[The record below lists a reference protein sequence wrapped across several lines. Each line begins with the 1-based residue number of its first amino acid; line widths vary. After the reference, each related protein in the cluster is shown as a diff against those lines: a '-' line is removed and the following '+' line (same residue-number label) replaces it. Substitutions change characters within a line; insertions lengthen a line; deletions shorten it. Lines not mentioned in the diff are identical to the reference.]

1 MVRNVGC
8 SPAPIKRPDYEAAR
22 TYSKIF
28 AELFKPQT
36 SAFTD
41 IWLDGE
47 KAATVE
53 YWKGDISQWDL
64 DAERVKDT
72 GKGVVLTN
80 KVRCPPLTAYQGGNC
95 LHYF

>member
-8 SPAPIKRPDYEAAR
+8 TPAPFVRSDYAAAR

-53 YWKGDISQWDL
+53 YWRGDITQWDV
-64 DAERVKDT
+64 DSIRTQDT
-72 GKGVVLTN
+72 GRGVVLKN
-80 KVRCPPLTAYQGGNC
+80 KVRGAGLRRGRGVSSC
-95 LHYF
+95 L

>member
-80 KVRCPPLTAYQGGNC
+80 KVRCPPVTGIRESTFCN
-95 LHYF
+95 